1 MKQQS
6 SSPPPVPRCITGEYV
21 CVLAYVKEKREVE
34 EGVSEMD
41 GGRSTRV
48 SMHACSMH
56 AYIFAIEGCH
66 TQLKPH
72 CHLKLLAL
80 QESAAVRVNL
90 CVCAGREPEG
100 EGEGVSP

>member
-48 SMHACSMH
+48 STHACSMH

-66 TQLKPH
+66 TQLKP
-72 CHLKLLAL
+72 HLKLLAL